1 MNSNYLDTF
10 NKLEDDT
17 VNGTTNYNRNKIYMA
32 YFKYIKEGKLKEFP
46 KEISDIEDSKNKSK
60 RQKLYIVK
68 ILSDSINK
76 FYKDI
81 LLLEKDDKEIDKNI
95 LEIKIDVCKR
105 FLEDYTSYIDTNYD
119 SKSVINI
126 ANDIENFSYYP
137 ELSDKLF
144 NQKIYDKK
152 EFRINESELIDMED
166 IQNKLRNGFR
176 RSSSQKFVKNYIS
189 QLTPYN
195 GILLYHGV
203 GVGKT
208 CAAIGIAENFRDFIY
223 TNNKKILVLTP
234 SSTLI
239 DNW

>member
-1 MNSNYLDTF
+1 
-10 NKLEDDT
+10 
-17 VNGTTNYNRNKIYMA
+17 
-32 YFKYIKEGKLKEFP
+32 
-46 KEISDIEDSKNKSK
+46 
-60 RQKLYIVK
+60 
-68 ILSDSINK
+68 
-76 FYKDI
+76 
-81 LLLEKDDKEIDKNI
+81 
-95 LEIKIDVCKR
+95 
-105 FLEDYTSYIDTNYD
+105 
-119 SKSVINI
+119 
-126 ANDIENFSYYP
+126 
-137 ELSDKLF
+137 
-144 NQKIYDKK
+144 
-152 EFRINESELIDMED
+152 MED

-239 DNW
+239 DNWQNEILNIDKEIKKYNENDILNRQCTNDKYTKMLGNIP